1 MSENKIDLNTL
12 QGQIT
17 SKAVSKIELRIAKLK
32 DKIKDLINLEVA
44 ETKGSSP
51 YYTEHLVITL
61 YELDKI
67 CSADGNGKRINVGK
81 LLDVIGEKVFE
92 AVVDVELRKASA
104 RVLEY
109 SDKIK
114 ELEDKIKKLDERTIK
129 L

>member
-17 SKAVSKIELRIAKLK
+17 KSVVSKIEGRIRELKNKLK
-32 DKIKDLINLEVA
+32 TLINNEIG
-44 ETKGSSP
+44 ETIGSDQYHCSR
-51 YYTEHLVITL
+51 LVITL

-67 CSADGNGKRINVGK
+67 LPADGNVKRINVEK

-92 AVVDVELRKASA
+92 QVVDVELKKASA

-114 ELEDKIKKLDERTIK
+114 ELEEKIKKLDERIIK

>member
-17 SKAVSKIELRIAKLK
+17 KSVVSRIEERIRGLK
-32 DKIKDLINLEVA
+32 GKIKHLINDEIG
-44 ETKGSSP
+44 ETKGSDQ
-51 YYTEHLVITL
+51 YHCGRLIITL
-61 YELDKI
+61 HELDRI
-67 CSADGNGKRINVGK
+67 CPADGNGKRIDVEN

-92 AVVDVELRKASA
+92 TVVDVELRKASA
-104 RVLEY
+104 KVLEY